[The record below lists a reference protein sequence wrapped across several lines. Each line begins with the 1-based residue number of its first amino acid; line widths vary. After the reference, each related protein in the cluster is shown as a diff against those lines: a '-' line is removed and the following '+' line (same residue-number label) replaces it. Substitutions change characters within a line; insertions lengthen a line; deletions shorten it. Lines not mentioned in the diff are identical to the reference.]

1 MVHTS
6 SEFKDLRTTGSKLLK
21 PGCQLRKI
29 CFAIKDAPD
38 AAQVSALPGVGGA
51 AFRVLLHGGCNRL
64 ETFCVTSRRKST
76 CSSQGRHFRLPV
88 QQIF

>member
-6 SEFKDLRTTGSKLLK
+6 SEFKDLRTTRFKQLN

-29 CFAIKDAPD
+29 YFAIKDA
-38 AAQVSALPGVGGA
+38 AGAVQVSALPGGGA
-51 AFRVLLHGGCNRL
+51 AFRVLLHGGCNRR
-64 ETFCVTSRRKST
+64 ETFCVTSRRKGT